1 MKLSV
6 LSTLAVASLA
16 LADQET
22 MDRLMSIKLAQR
34 EAYRAAGA
42 FAPAKHSN
50 NNRLQQCKNG
60 KSGEYSC
67 ENVDM
72 HGFLSHEELG
82 SKTREGND
90 LWGMLASFP
99 LALF

>member
-6 LSTLAVASLA
+6 LSALAVASLV

-22 MDRLMSIKLAQR
+22 MNRLMAMKTAQR
-34 EAYRAAGA
+34 EAYRASGT
-42 FAPAKHSN
+42 FAQAKYVD

-60 KSGEYSC
+60 KAGEYAC

-72 HGFLSHEELG
+72 HGFLSHEEMG

-90 LWGMLASFP
+90 LWGSLLNFSI
-99 LALF
+99 